1 MSYDSPAS
9 RTWEAALG
17 RLQLQV
23 TRPSYD
29 TWLRGTRALSL
40 DGSSLV
46 VGVPTAFAAE
56 WLQQRMHGLIE
67 TAVAAVAG
75 NALNVSFHVAA
86 GNPTRSDAPAA
97 TPPSAPTEPRPQ
109 RAVQRLNSRYS
120 FDSFVTGPSNQLA
133 FAASMAVADAPGLA
147 YNPLF
152 LYGASG
158 LGKTHLLQAIG
169 LRAQAASRTVHY
181 VTCEEFTNDYLT
193 AIRERST
200 DSFRARYRNI
210 DVLLVDDVQFLSG
223 KERTQECLFHTF
235 NALHDAGRQII
246 LSSDR
251 PPSALPE
258 LDERLRSRFGWGLS
272 ADISPPE
279 PETRLAILQRHA
291 ALAPV
296 EVPEAVLSFI
306 AVRAPSNIRHLE
318 GCLNRLTALA
328 HFTGESVTEELA
340 ARCLSATVASTASP
354 SSPKATI
361 AFVAAHYDLPVA
373 SLLSKKR
380 DARAAPAR
388 HLAIHLLHT
397 SLDLDAAEIGRALG
411 GRDRTTILASLK
423 KTARALEDDPT
434 LNATVAKLAAALH
447 DSTADKTS
455 AYS

>member
-29 TWLRGTRALSL
+29 TWLRGTQALSL
-40 DGSSLV
+40 DGSTLV

-75 NALNVSFHVAA
+75 SALNVSFHVAA
-86 GNPTRSDAPAA
+86 GNPTRSGAPAA
-97 TPPSAPTEPRPQ
+97 TTPIAPADLRPQ

-169 LRAQAASRTVHY
+169 LRAQAASRTIHY

-200 DSFRARYRNI
+200 DAFRARYRNI

-296 EVPEAVLSFI
+296 DVPEAVLAFI

-328 HFTGESVTEELA
+328 HFTGEPVTEELA

-361 AFVAAHYDLPVA
+361 ALVATHYDVPVG

-380 DARAAPAR
+380 HPQVSLAR
-388 HLAIHLLHT
+388 HIAMHLLHT
-397 SLDLDAAEIGRALG
+397 ELHLNATAIGKALG
-411 GRDRTTILASLK
+411 GRDR
-423 KTARALEDDPT
+423 
-434 LNATVAKLAAALH
+434 ATVFNSLRGIKQSLAGDPALQSTIAQLTAALH
-447 DSTADKTS
+447 DATVNNTS
-455 AYS
+455 ESH